1 MSFGAG
7 FNTKGRFDLADQAK
21 AAQQVITKTADKI
34 IDSVEKAQEIERA
47 VSESEDNIQ
56 QVEKIIS
63 RRPIV
68 RPQPQQET
76 TKEEAPA
83 EHAPAAASRAPEQ
96 LDVCTVH
103 KHNTT
108 HQEQPTES
116 SGCGNVHVQAAAAAE
131 GR

>member
-47 VSESEDNIQ
+47 VSESDDNLQ

-76 TKEEAPA
+76 TKEDTTNDEALA
-83 EHAPAAASRAPEQ
+83 EHAFAAAKNKPKQQKEN
-96 LDVCTVH
+96 TEH
-103 KHNTT
+103 KHNAAR
-108 HQEQPTES
+108 QGRPAES
-116 SGCGNVHVQAAAAAE
+116 TGCGID
-131 GR
+131 